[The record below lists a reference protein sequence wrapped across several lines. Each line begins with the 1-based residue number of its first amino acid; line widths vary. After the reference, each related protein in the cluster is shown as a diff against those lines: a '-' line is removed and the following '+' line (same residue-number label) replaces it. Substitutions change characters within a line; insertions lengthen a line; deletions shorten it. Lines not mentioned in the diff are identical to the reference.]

1 MVALYVDQRSFERPD
16 QARDAPTRYFTAGKR
31 RARDGE
37 TAHRGVGSAR
47 RPGSDRLPHGHHRR
61 RRAAGRVA
69 FPRNI
74 PIPSE
79 TERRR
84 CKAAPR
90 SHLAMNIDS
99 FATGPMWAG
108 FIVFVLAMLALDL
121 FVLGGN
127 KAHRVSVKEAGSW
140 VAAWVTLAFTFA
152 ALMWWY
158 LDANVGREMADRKT
172 LEFITGYLIEQTL
185 SVDNMFVFV
194 MIFSYFAVPPELQRR
209 VLLYG
214 VLGAIVM
221 RAGMI
226 LAGVWLVSE
235 FAWILYVFGVFLIVT
250 GIKMLVFADKQ
261 PDLEKNPLLRW
272 LRAHMRITPVF
283 HGEKFFV
290 RINGVRWATPMF
302 LVLMMIEVSD
312 LVFAVDSIPAIFAV
326 TTDPFIVFT
335 SNIFAIMGLRA
346 LYFLLADIAERFHLL
361 KYGLALVLVFIG
373 GKMLAAPWF
382 HMPVQWSLAIVG
394 SVILVSILLSLKFS
408 ARKSDR
414 PAT

>member
-1 MVALYVDQRSFERPD
+1 
-16 QARDAPTRYFTAGKR
+16 
-31 RARDGE
+31 
-37 TAHRGVGSAR
+37 
-47 RPGSDRLPHGHHRR
+47 
-61 RRAAGRVA
+61 
-69 FPRNI
+69 
-74 PIPSE
+74 
-79 TERRR
+79 
-84 CKAAPR
+84 
-90 SHLAMNIDS
+90 MNIES

-108 FIVFVLAMLALDL
+108 FIAFVLAMLALDL

-127 KAHRVSVKEAGSW
+127 KAHRVSVKEAGGW
-140 VAAWVTLAFTFA
+140 VAAWVSMALAFA
-152 ALMWWY
+152 ALLWWY
-158 LDANVGREMADRKT
+158 LDGTAGREMANRKA
-172 LEFITGYLIEQTL
+172 LEFVTGYLIEQSL

-194 MIFSYFAVPPELQRR
+194 MIFTYFAVPPELQRR

-226 LAGVWLVSE
+226 LAGVWLVQE
-235 FAWILYVFGVFLIVT
+235 FAWILYVFGAFLVLT

-272 LRAHMRITPVF
+272 LRGHMRITPSF

-290 RINGVRWATPMF
+290 RIDGVRWATPMF
-302 LVLMMIEVSD
+302 LVLMMIEASD

-346 LYFLLADIAERFHLL
+346 LYFLLADMAERFHLL

-382 HMPVQWSLAIVG
+382 HMPVQWSLGIVG
-394 SVILVSILLSLKFS
+394 SVILISVVLSLKLS
-408 ARKSDR
+408 ERKLARNS
-414 PAT
+414 P